1 MTNPWNEHVAAFR
14 QKHPD
19 MSFKQVLI
27 EASKTYKKDKA
38 DVQCRTRKKKDGSSY
53 KICYKE

>member
-1 MTNPWNEHVAAFR
+1 MTNPWNEHVASFR
-14 QKHPD
+14 QKHSD